1 MAATSTTPATGGVE
15 KLVKVYK
22 YFDLSN
28 LTQKTKEVTADFT
41 PAASVEEGSARLADE
56 KLLLGAINDRLRK
69 LTLAQE
75 RKKVVSEGASKTAVL
90 KLAAGFR
97 QVLPFSAM
105 LETGANG
112 KPTRESK
119 VKQTR
124 AILDAFLTMPFILES
139 LKATSAVDDDDD
151 EEGDDE

>member
-1 MAATSTTPATGGVE
+1 MAANAQANPVGVE
-15 KLVKVYK
+15 KLTKTYK

-28 LTQKTKEVTADFT
+28 LTQKTKEVEADFT
-41 PAASVEEGSARLADE
+41 PAGTVEEGSARIADE
-56 KLLLGAINDRLRK
+56 KILLGAINDKLRK
-69 LTLAQE
+69 LTLAQK
-75 RKKVVSEGASKTAVL
+75 RKEVVAEGASKTAVL

-105 LETGANG
+105 LVNGDNG

-119 VKQTR
+119 QKQTR